1 MSSLVVVGYND
12 IHKADEVCLQLWKL
26 SREYLLDLED
36 AVVDVKDE
44 KAKFNYIRR
53 STLHLLVR

>member
-12 IHKADEVCLQLWKL
+12 IHKAVEVCLQLWKL